1 MPAIYQPLK
10 PPKLLGRLGYV
21 CGRVILENGHAFV
34 AYTLDWIES
43 ELRKAM
49 EKKDEDSE
57 PLVSHAEAKDVL
69 AAACSAGMAASI
81 AVIRERVSRLATDL
95 PPHVD
100 MDDWGFEMCKDS
112 GCRLP
117 VLHGRF
123 LKGEKIQPMAT
134 FEEAFAFCWQVM
146 EDGLMTTDQAVRL
159 LNQAGELPLDRADL
173 AQRWDALPEEDF
185 KRIVR
190 ERTAQFAERLGGMV
204 LLDREDSKGHRLTAI
219 GLGLPPEVA
228 RVLGELVREPSDD

>member
-1 MPAIYQPLK
+1 
-10 PPKLLGRLGYV
+10 
-21 CGRVILENGHAFV
+21 
-34 AYTLDWIES
+34 
-43 ELRKAM
+43 
-49 EKKDEDSE
+49 
-57 PLVSHAEAKDVL
+57 
-69 AAACSAGMAASI
+69 
-81 AVIRERVSRLATDL
+81 
-95 PPHVD
+95 
-100 MDDWGFEMCKDS
+100 
-112 GCRLP
+112 
-117 VLHGRF
+117 
-123 LKGEKIQPMAT
+123 
-134 FEEAFAFCWQVM
+134 
-146 EDGLMTTDQAVRL
+146 MTTDQAVRL